1 MEGQMKRAHWQFLAL
16 IVSLVLVACDGTL
29 TVTRF
34 LDIDRLETT
43 LTEGLE
49 EQTGVVIESVECPD
63 EVVMEVGNEF
73 ECTATD
79 DQGNTGTIV
88 VTQDDDE
95 GNITWRLDN

>member
-1 MEGQMKRAHWQFLAL
+1 MQRAPWLFLAAIL
-16 IVSLVLVACDGTL
+16 IVALAGCDGTL

-34 LDIDRLETT
+34 LDVDRLETT

-63 EVVMEVGNEF
+63 EVPMEAGNEF

-79 DQGNTGTIV
+79 DQGNTGTII

-95 GNITWRLDN
+95 GNITWRLE

>member
-1 MEGQMKRAHWQFLAL
+1 MKRAPWQFLAAIL
-16 IVSLVLVACDGTL
+16 IAAALAGCDGAL

-34 LDIDRLETT
+34 LDVDRLETT

-49 EQTGVVIESVECPD
+49 EQTGVVIESVECPN
-63 EVVMEVGNEF
+63 EVAMEAGNEV

-79 DQGNTGTIV
+79 DQGNTGTII

-95 GNITWRLDN
+95 GNITWRLE

>member
-1 MEGQMKRAHWQFLAL
+1 MKRAHWQFLAV
-16 IVSLVLVACDGTL
+16 IVSVMVAGCDGTL

-34 LDIDRLETT
+34 LDMDRLETT

-49 EQTGVVIESVECPD
+49 EQTGVVIESVECPND
-63 EVVMEVGNEF
+63 VPLEAGNEF

-79 DQGNTGTIV
+79 DQGNIGTII

-95 GNITWRLDN
+95 GNITWRLE